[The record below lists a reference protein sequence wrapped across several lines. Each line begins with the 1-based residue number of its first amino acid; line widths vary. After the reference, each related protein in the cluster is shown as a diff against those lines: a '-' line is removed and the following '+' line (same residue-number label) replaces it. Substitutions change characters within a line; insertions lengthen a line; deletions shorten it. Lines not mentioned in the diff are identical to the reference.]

1 MKRWALVLFIF
12 SSFLNPIYGEPA
24 QPAQH
29 TPGQGGT
36 DAAGRTTA
44 VNDFKVDPKG
54 ELDEA
59 KALAD
64 VFATSKDFI
73 IRRYGKSGPEGLE
86 KIKSTDFKQRDE
98 AGFSKVLAELFGTKD
113 NDQVTQMIPKIE
125 ALKTA
130 ATAKAKESGGD
141 RYLEETKRML
151 WAAKYI
157 NGEPIK
163 SEEAEA
169 FYKFFRKDL
178 ADQLVANAE
187 FKKKIEDNIAAG
199 GNKDAV
205 KEAVRKEVNH
215 ESLKAFLDSMASS
228 KDPKSKKFGVDLA
241 DTVSFKDANGNK
253 FLDFVGPS
261 GEKQRFHL
269 GKNSADIEK
278 ALTGASGKL
287 VASTFA
293 PAFHNTPDAGNEW
306 YVKDGKF
313 EKGSP
318 NGFVPPAAPNQQAT
332 AGNAGS
338 TGTQGAQGTS
348 GQGGGAQT
356 QQGQGGQQQSRPQQ
370 GQQQGQPG
378 QPQKKLASSGPS
390 EPEVKTF
397 FDNKCAKCHS
407 SGEKLLTPTAAGF
420 KSATGRVIGFS
431 EAAGQV
437 SARPIM
443 SGSVGDDG
451 IAQLNAWA
459 NAK

>member
-12 SSFLNPIYGEPA
+12 SSFQNPIFGE
-24 QPAQH
+24 PAQH

-44 VNDFKVDPKG
+44 VNNFKVDAKG

-59 KALAD
+59 KTLAD
-64 VFATSKDFI
+64 IFSTSKEFI

-113 NDQVTQMIPKIE
+113 NDQVAQMIPKIE
-125 ALKTA
+125 ELKTA
-130 ATAKAKESGGD
+130 ATAKVKESGGD
-141 RYLEETKRML
+141 RYLEETKRMF

-205 KEAVRKEVNH
+205 KDAVRKEVNH

-278 ALTGASGKL
+278 ALSGASGKL

-318 NGFVPPAAPNQQAT
+318 NGFVPPAAPNQQAAA

-338 TGTQGAQGTS
+338 TGAQGASGPS
-348 GQGGGAQT
+348 GQGGAVGPQP
-356 QQGQGGQQQSRPQQ
+356 QGQGGQGRPQQ
-370 GQQQGQPG
+370 GQQGQPG
-378 QPQKKLASSGPS
+378 QAQKQLASTSGRPS
-390 EPEVKTF
+390 EADVKTF

-407 SGEKLLTPTAAGF
+407 SADKAFTPTATGF
-420 KSATGRVIGFS
+420 KNAAGKVFGFAESAGRVT
-431 EAAGQV
+431 AT
-437 SARPIM
+437 PMM
-443 SGSVGDDG
+443 SGAVGDDG